1 MNNSKNYAN
10 ANFELK
16 LQILF
21 AFIIQNYDF
30 INHITNYKE
39 SVYYKLFLSSIFI
52 IKENYLF
59 GIGFD

>member
-30 INHITNYKE
+30 INQSRIILGGKKE
-39 SVYYKLFLSSIFI
+39 FTSRVAKLYNMRFN
-52 IKENYLF
+52 EN
-59 GIGFD
+59 I

>member
-16 LQILF
+16 LQMLF

-30 INHITNYKE
+30 INH
-39 SVYYKLFLSSIFI
+39 S
-52 IKENYLF
+52 
-59 GIGFD
+59 